1 MSSAKDLMVGE
12 KPLASLRVIDLKE
25 ELEKRGLPKSGSKK
39 DLADRLKN
47 VSTSESLPRL
57 SWPPFLSISIQGI
70 LSHACFILLHS
81 TGFRG
86 CATRRTSRTLGSRQT
101 NVERQRETV

>member
-47 VSTSESLPRL
+47 VSTSVPPASLLASFPFYFHSRHSL
-57 SWPPFLSISIQGI
+57 SCFTHPSFHWIPWLR
-70 LSHACFILLHS
+70 HA
-81 TGFRG
+81 
-86 CATRRTSRTLGSRQT
+86 
-101 NVERQRETV
+101 